1 MTATSSTSDARAK
14 NAKPRASQKFLDVF
28 EKEHSTTV
36 RVLNAYPAD
45 KADLRPHPKCRSALE
60 LAWLLVRGQAL
71 IEKALTTGFDW
82 SVPPSAAP
90 GPPPTMETVLKALEQ
105 AHERVVKAV
114 SDLSDEQLSETVQ
127 FFVAPKTLGDVRK
140 LDFMW
145 MILHDQIHHRGQFS
159 IYLRMADGKVP
170 SIYGPTADEPWN

>member
-1 MTATSSTSDARAK
+1 MATPTTATSGAGSKKAK
-14 NAKPRASQKFLDVF
+14 APANKVFLDVF
-28 EKEHSTTV
+28 EKEYSTTV
-36 RVLNAYPAD
+36 RVLKAYPAG
-45 KADLRPHPKCRSALE
+45 KADLRPHPKCRTALE

-82 SVPPSAAP
+82 SVPPSAP
-90 GPPPTMETVLKALEQ
+90 PTPPTMDAVLQAFEQ
-105 AHERVVKAV
+105 VHERVAKAV
-114 SDLSDEQLSETVQ
+114 RGLRDEQLSETVQ
-127 FFVAPKTLGDVRK
+127 FFVAPKTLGDVPK

-145 MILHDQIHHRGQFS
+145 MLLHDQIHHRGQFS